1 MTSSSTTGVLAR
13 VPELLRGV
21 QPEQAGAVWRL
32 SAQARQLDAHVVRLG
47 PGAPLVAH
55 VEPDLD
61 VLLYVTGGS
70 GWLTTGG
77 SRQDLVPGSVAWL
90 THGTARTLVAGDEG
104 LSYLTVHKRRPGLAM
119 RSSTA
124 PGHEDG
130 AGGGSSGGGR
140 GRTGVGGAGSGAG
153 GARSVVCAD
162 CGHFPREWDARF
174 CARCG
179 ARLMRQG

>member
-1 MTSSSTTGVLAR
+1 MMSSSSTGVLAR

-21 QPEQAGAVWRL
+21 PPEQAGAVWRL
-32 SAQARQLDAHVVRLG
+32 SAEARQLDAHVVRLG
-47 PGAPLVAH
+47 PDAPPVAH

-90 THGTARTLVAGDEG
+90 THGMARTLVAGGEG
-104 LSYLTVHKRRPGLAM
+104 LSYLTVHKRRPGLAV
-119 RSSTA
+119 RSSAA
-124 PGHEDG
+124 PDKGGADRDG
-130 AGGGSSGGGR
+130 TEGNGAR
-140 GRTGVGGAGSGAG
+140 GR

-179 ARLMRQG
+179 ARVMRQGQR